1 MKIAFLLAFA
11 LTVLGLHA
19 QDEVEF
25 VVQKKKSETTTPAG
39 LYLYRTRSFSEK
51 GYQYGTIKLLSDTF
65 HFYDQN
71 LNRLSDT
78 SKPFMKM
85 RYFKSADTVSTYV
98 MVKNVDTILPF
109 FNNNVQNEVLPILP
123 YMLWPDGQVN
133 LQRIDMLNN
142 KVSVSIEDKSY
153 DCIKLLVTAP
163 VLHSEREKVNNEHV
177 PSKEKWYSVNYY
189 YLRQSDYLLV
199 KVEEAE
205 DVRTV
210 AEAKKPRATE
220 ILYEVYKAIE

>member
-1 MKIAFLLAFA
+1 MKYLLLLFLSPIFFCAN
-11 LTVLGLHA
+11 A

-25 VVQKKKSETTTPAG
+25 EVRKKKSETTTSAAV
-39 LYLYRTRSFSEK
+39 YMYRTRSFSEK

-123 YMLWPDGQVN
+123 YMLWPDGHVN
-133 LQRIDMLNN
+133 LQRIDMMNN
-142 KVSVSIEDKSY
+142 KVSVSVDNKPY

-189 YLRQSDYLLV
+189 YLRQSDYLLI

-210 AEAKKPRATE
+210 AEAKKPRATKV
-220 ILYEVYKAIE
+220 LYEVFEAIE